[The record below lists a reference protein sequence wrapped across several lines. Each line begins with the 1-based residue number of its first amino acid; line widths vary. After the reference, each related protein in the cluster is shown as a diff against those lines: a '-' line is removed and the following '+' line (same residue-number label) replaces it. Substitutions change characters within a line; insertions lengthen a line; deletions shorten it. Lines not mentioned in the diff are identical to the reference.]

1 METEDAFNEESP
13 TMKLNFFNNQ
23 RGSTLLIAVMIL
35 TLMVI
40 IAAAMNQSTTLEL
53 QIVRNDLEQRQQFY
67 LAESVVR
74 EAAQQLENMTAE
86 QLMDVNNAWIG
97 PDPVAAFDMSVDPAR
112 WLPSSLAGLPAGSS
126 LGYTVVDN
134 TGVIDLSAPS
144 NLHEYTIVGIYE
156 GPNAAGAGRS
166 TVEIGYRRRF

>member
-1 METEDAFNEESP
+1 
-13 TMKLNFFNNQ
+13 MKTNLLNNQ

-67 LAESVVR
+67 FAESAVR
-74 EAAQQLENMTAE
+74 EAAQQLENMAAT
-86 QLMDVNNAWIG
+86 QLADPTQSWIG
-97 PDPVAAFDMSVDPAR
+97 PDAVAAFDLSVDAAR
-112 WLPSSLAGLPAGSS
+112 WLPSSLAGLPTGSA
-126 LGYTVVDN
+126 LAYTAVDN

-156 GPNAAGAGRS
+156 GPNAAGSGRS